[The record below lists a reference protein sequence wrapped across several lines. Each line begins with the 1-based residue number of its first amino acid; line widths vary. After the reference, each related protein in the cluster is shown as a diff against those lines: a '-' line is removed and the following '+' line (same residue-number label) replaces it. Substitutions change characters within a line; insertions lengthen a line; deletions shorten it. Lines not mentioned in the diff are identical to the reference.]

1 MDPEEEYV
9 ILPLKVLQ
17 RLVKYSLA
25 FCETRC
31 PAGRDPGTCIYL
43 SELSPALGLGNAP
56 CYSDYGT
63 YRREEFA
70 KTVKAVESKY
80 GMDHASL
87 LKLRRSSVETEID
100 LMELEFALGVI
111 KSMDEKEPIYLVRGE
126 DLSIKNARRI

>member
-9 ILPLKVLQ
+9 VLPLKVLQ

-56 CYSDYGT
+56 CYSDYGK
-63 YRREEFA
+63 YRREEFVR
-70 KTVKAVESKY
+70 TVKAVESKY

-87 LKLRRSSVETEID
+87 LKLRRSSVEAEID

-111 KSMDEKEPIYLVRGE
+111 KSLDEKESIYLVKGE
-126 DLSIKNARRI
+126 DLSIRNARRI